1 MLTVF
6 ENPLLPACSR
16 PFERPDFPPDVETSM
31 LFHFLLQSVY
41 RAFAEQNLPP
51 MSQNMPD
58 PEPTESSS
66 DEQLKKIAS
75 HMRQRLTDSQR
86 QWLATQSDALE
97 ISSEQIMSDV
107 LSEWFV
113 RHREAASNGSSLG
126 DFLPEALEE
135 FVARHHEEFL
145 PVAASG

>member
-1 MLTVF
+1 
-6 ENPLLPACSR
+6 
-16 PFERPDFPPDVETSM
+16 M
-31 LFHFLLQSVY
+31 LFYFLLQSVY
-41 RAFAEQNLPP
+41 RALEQNSPS
-51 MSQNMPD
+51 MSQDMPE

-66 DEQLKKIAS
+66 EEQLRKIAS
-75 HMRQRLTDSQR
+75 YIRQRLSNSQR

-97 ISSEQIMSDV
+97 ISNEQIMSDV

-113 RHREAASNGSSLG
+113 RHREAVSNGSSLG

-145 PVAASG
+145 PVATPG